1 VKAIVL
7 ETDTVPELS
16 YPMTVTGLAGGSP
29 AMSTLIMEKTP
40 LANSMVEERDVA
52 TAPRRGDGGAGMV
65 RLASQPSQIKPL
77 YVVMTSLSVRSSK
90 LIAPINTKTSVPVPV
105 PEVPLALLLEDLED
119 LVVGA
124 LVDFGPLVDFRVGD
138 LVDLTVEDLVD
149 LVVGD
154 LVDFRVGDLVDLT
167 VEELRLLASWTSAVP
182 LEMTERRR
190 NSVFMSLADMVKE
203 IDVSESESKL
213 WADEASGL
221 SSICSSAR

>member
-90 LIAPINTKTSVPVPV
+90 LIAPINTKTSPVTPF
-105 PEVPLALLLEDLED
+105 EL
-119 LVVGA
+119 
-124 LVDFGPLVDFRVGD
+124 FVDFRVGD
-138 LVDLTVEDLVD
+138 LVDFKVGVLDESLDPLESE
-149 LVVGD
+149 GD
-154 LVDFRVGDLVDLT
+154 LVFLLTLGPLEDLRVGDLELFGPLVDL
-167 VEELRLLASWTSAVP
+167 R
-182 LEMTERRR
+182 
-190 NSVFMSLADMVKE
+190 SLAMTQAQMIAKMRKRVLRE
-203 IDVSESESKL
+203 FIV
-213 WADEASGL
+213 AG
-221 SSICSSAR
+221 